1 MSEPFG
7 DKWKRYT
14 VWPKLTNQS
23 GATVEKIKLN
33 IGSPSS
39 LTGAT
44 GPTGATGATGPTGN
58 PDMRLTSPNG
68 TIWQLEIDDLGVITA
83 SVVG

>member
-23 GATVEKIKLN
+23 GATVDKIKLN

-44 GPTGATGATGPTGN
+44 GPTGN
-58 PDMRLTSPNG
+58 PDMTLTSPDG
-68 TIWQLEIDDLGVITA
+68 TIWKLEIDDLGVITA
-83 SVVG
+83 SVVA